1 MAVCN
6 ITALYQYGARD
17 SLLRKA
23 WKEGRKNHP
32 AGEEE
37 LEEMPPI
44 AAAAEETTGE
54 SAIDTLLPPYGS
66 GQVDTVVAEEKD
78 EIEPL
83 ENAAT
88 QSIQEISLNASKRL
102 AFTILSLTLER
113 VGDNNVMPHCHAWM
127 VFLSHIINSVPAVR
141 LIENEFPW
149 RSLIEML
156 NELRVSYDDEGDGDD
171 DKIVSKAFP
180 VPDKGVGRPLPE
192 DYNLRG
198 FDWAKRYFP
207 ARWFEDGQID
217 NEERTQELPS
227 MTNIRRERILWLA
240 MRVCAAD
247 DWIKYDSGS
256 KTFFM
261 HPALEHR
268 IEESKRKAAAVAAKR
283 ERSNKFMADDESD
296 VEMTAAGYS
305 NSEEED
311 YIMVV
316 PENVRK
322 LKEKKRQL
330 EAQLQAVGPV
340 VTPET
345 IAEVSRSALVKG
357 PEALHQEF
365 TAFVV
370 DTNLLVSHL
379 ETFSLIASKGWSVI
393 IPNSGKIP
401 HKPPSRILA
410 VNKC

>member
-6 ITALYQYGARD
+6 IIALYQYGARD
-17 SLLRKA
+17 SLLRNA
-23 WKEGRKNHP
+23 WKEGRKSHL
-32 AGEEE
+32 AMEEE
-37 LEEMPPI
+37 LEEAPPV
-44 AAAAEETTGE
+44 AATTEETTGE
-54 SAIDTLLPPYGS
+54 SAIDTLLPPYES
-66 GQVDTVVAEEKD
+66 GQVNSVVPEEED
-78 EIEPL
+78 EIELP
-83 ENAAT
+83 ENTA
-88 QSIQEISLNASKRL
+88 IQEISLNASKRL
-102 AFTILSLTLER
+102 AFEIFSLTLER

-156 NELRVSYDDEGDGDD
+156 NELRVGYDDDGDGDD

-198 FDWAKRYFP
+198 FDWATRYFP

-217 NEERTQELPS
+217 NEERIQELPS

-256 KTFFM
+256 KTFYM
-261 HPALEHR
+261 HPALERR
-268 IEESKRKAAAVAAKR
+268 IEESKRKAAAKR
-283 ERSNKFMADDESD
+283 ARSNKFMADDESD

-316 PENVRK
+316 PGNDRK
-322 LKEKKRQL
+322 LKEKKHQL
-330 EAQLQAVGPV
+330 EAQLQAAGSV

-345 IAEVSRSALVKG
+345 IAEVSRFAPVKG
-357 PEALHQEF
+357 PEALHLGF

-370 DTNLLVSHL
+370 DINLLVSYL
-379 ETFSLIASKGWSVI
+379 ETFSLIVSRGWSVI

-401 HKPPSRILA
+401 HKPPPPSHLGS
-410 VNKC
+410 